1 MITVI
6 AIVSIFDLLLYRNK
20 EPLENSNFKEN
31 LTNKI
36 DTMKKSIMILAVV
49 ALAFSSCAKNET
61 AEATTTTT
69 ETAGTEPSA
78 VGGQEAVVDNDSAPD
93 IVKLAVGNPDLSTL
107 VKAVQAAGLAT
118 SLSNAGPFT
127 VFAPTNEA
135 FAKLPAGALED
146 LMKPENKDK
155 LNDILSHHTYVG
167 VIKTEYLTDG
177 QNLGMVD
184 GTPISIKMVDGKP
197 VVNGTINILAS
208 VPAANGIVHV
218 VDSVIL
224 PN

>member
-1 MITVI
+1 
-6 AIVSIFDLLLYRNK
+6 
-20 EPLENSNFKEN
+20 
-31 LTNKI
+31 
-36 DTMKKSIMILAVV
+36 MKKSIMILAVV
-49 ALAFSSCAKNET
+49 ALALSSCTKSET
-61 AEATTTTT
+61 TTAATTD
-69 ETAGTEPSA
+69 TAGTEAP

-93 IVKLAVGNPDLSTL
+93 IVKLAVSNPDLSTL

-135 FAKLPAGALED
+135 FAKLPAGTLDD

-155 LNDILSHHTYVG
+155 LNDILGHHTYVG
-167 VIKTEYLTDG
+167 VIKTDYLTDG
-177 QNLGMVD
+177 QSLGMVD

-197 VVNGTINILAS
+197 VINGTIHILAS

>member
-1 MITVI
+1 
-6 AIVSIFDLLLYRNK
+6 
-20 EPLENSNFKEN
+20 
-31 LTNKI
+31 
-36 DTMKKSIMILAVV
+36 MKKSIMILAVL

-61 AEATTTTT
+61 TTAETATT
-69 ETAGTEPSA
+69 ESAGTEPA
-78 VGGQEAVVDNDSAPD
+78 AGGGGQEAVVDNDSAPD
-93 IVKLAVGNPDLSTL
+93 IVKLAVSNADLSTL

-135 FAKLPAGALED
+135 FAKLPAGALDD
-146 LMKPENKDK
+146 LLKPENKDK
-155 LNDILSHHTYVG
+155 LSDILGHHTYVG
-167 VIKTEYLTDG
+167 VIKTDYLSDG
-177 QNLGMVD
+177 QSLGMVD

-197 VVNGTINILAS
+197 VINGTINILAS